1 MWYSV
6 LADVDPECSMPC
18 PVVVV
23 EPDGLHF
30 LQMSA
35 TLSHHCVAVVWA
47 RWSMLV

>member
-6 LADVDPECSMPC
+6 LADVDPERSMSW

-35 TLSHHCVAVVWA
+35 TQSHHWVVVVWA